1 MALLLLAAFIGV
13 PLIEI
18 AVFIEVGGRIG
29 LGPTLAVIVLT
40 AMAGTYMLRLQGL
53 VTLRRAQA
61 SLDRGELPLTEVF
74 DGACLLVAG
83 VLLLTPG
90 FVTDAMG
97 ALLFLPPARALLRR
111 LLAHRLEVRVAG
123 RPPGPGGPGGDGVID
138 GEWEEVRP
146 EAPADRRLPD
156 DERSGRR

>member
-29 LGPTLAVIVLT
+29 LWPTLAIIILT
-40 AMAGTYMLRLQGL
+40 AVVGTFLLRLQGL
-53 VTLRRAQA
+53 MTLRRAQQA
-61 SLDRGELPLTEVF
+61 LDRGELPLKEVF

-90 FVTDAMG
+90 FITDAMG
-97 ALLFLPPARALLRR
+97 VLLFLPGVRALLRR
-111 LLAHRLEVRVAG
+111 LLAHRLRVHVAG
-123 RPPGPGGPGGDGVID
+123 GPAGRTPDDDIIE
-138 GEWEEVRP
+138 GEWQEVRP
-146 EAPADRRLPD
+146 QAPPDRRLSDDD
-156 DERSGRR
+156 DEQRPG